1 MGECFFWYWP
11 TRVVP
16 DKGPLI
22 VCVCVCVCARVALL
36 TMIAVFQAVVLST
49 LLYGCE
55 SWVLYRRSVRRL
67 DEFHMRCLRKIAAI
81 K

>member
-1 MGECFFWYWP
+1 VFLLVLAHPGSP
-11 TRVVP
+11 GQRAVNR
-16 DKGPLI
+16 L
-22 VCVCVCVCARVALL
+22 CVCVCVCARVALL

-67 DEFHMRCLRKIAAI
+67 DEFNM
-81 K
+81 